1 MEFGVQRTPIA
12 QKMWIDTHAHL
23 FDYETDS
30 LKKVVQEACDASVE
44 IILSTATDIPTSIT
58 VTGQCQSSDHI
69 YGAVGI
75 SPFDVTSQNS
85 DWLSSLNY
93 LLCKPRIIALGEIG
107 LDSTNPGYPP
117 LNKQLPFF
125 EAQLDL
131 ASKLDIPAV
140 VHSRG
145 SEKKV
150 VEICRSI
157 GIKRVLFHC
166 FTGSFDDMQAIID
179 AGFYLSFSGIITFK
193 NAEIRAVVPSVPI
206 ERVLIETDS
215 PYLSPVP
222 YRGKKNRPALLK
234 YTAAELARLLDCE
247 NDKLQIQLEKNFN
260 SLFFNCSL

>member
-1 MEFGVQRTPIA
+1 
-12 QKMWIDTHAHL
+12 MWIDTHAHL
-23 FDYETDS
+23 FDYEPDS
-30 LKKVVQEACDASVE
+30 LKKIVQEARDASVE
-44 IILSTATDIPTSIT
+44 IILSTATNIPTAIT
-58 VTGQCQSSDHI
+58 VTKQCQSSDHL

-75 SPFDVTSQNS
+75 SPFDVTSQDS
-85 DWLSSLNY
+85 DWLSSLSS
-93 LLCKPRIIALGEIG
+93 LLRKPRIIALGEIG
-107 LDSTNPGYPP
+107 LDSTNPSYPS
-117 LNKQLPFF
+117 LNEQIPFF

-131 ASKLDIPAV
+131 ANRFNLPVI

-157 GIKRVLFHC
+157 GVKRVLFHC

-179 AGFYLSFSGIITFK
+179 AGYYLSFSGIITFK

-222 YRGKKNRPALLK
+222 YRGKKNCPAFLI
-234 YTAAELARLLDCE
+234 YTAGELAKLLDWE
-247 NDKLQIQLEKNFN
+247 SNRLQLQLEKNFN
-260 SLFFNCSL
+260 SLFFNSSL

>member
-1 MEFGVQRTPIA
+1 
-12 QKMWIDTHAHL
+12 MWIDTHAHL
-23 FDYETDS
+23 FDYEPDS
-30 LKKVVQEACDASVE
+30 LKRVVQEASDASVE

-58 VTGQCQSSDHI
+58 VTEQCESSDHL

-85 DWLSSLNY
+85 DWLSSLSS
-93 LLCKPRIIALGEIG
+93 LLRKPRIIALGEIG
-107 LDSTNPGYPP
+107 LDSTNPRYPS
-117 LNKQLPFF
+117 LNEQLPFF

-131 ASKLDIPAV
+131 AIRFDLPAI

-166 FTGSFDDMQAIID
+166 FTGTFDDMQAIID
-179 AGFYLSFSGIITFK
+179 AGYYLSFSGIITFK
-193 NAEIRAVVPSVPI
+193 NAEIRAIVPSVPI

-222 YRGKKNRPALLK
+222 YRGKKNCPAFLK
-234 YTAAELARLLDCE
+234 YTAVELARLLDWE
-247 NDKLQIQLEKNFN
+247 SDRLQLQLEKNFN
-260 SLFFNCSL
+260 SLFFNSSL